1 MAKCGIGLDIGTS
14 AVKIVEVEGGPR
26 SIKIN
31 RFGIIPLP
39 VGSLSGGVVTNIDE
53 VSRAIVGLFQSSKIT
68 RKQVL
73 VAIAGQAVIVR
84 NIKMPSIS
92 KDELKDAVRWEA
104 EKYIPFPVDEVTMDY
119 QVIKQAQEQN
129 ELEIMLVCAH
139 NDIIKSH
146 LGTLKDANIQPLAID
161 IQPFALMRSVGLEN
175 SVNNSSIAL
184 LDIGAGTTDLTIVK
198 SGIPRFTRI
207 IPLAGLRLTENLA
220 KSLGVSFAEAEQMKI
235 TYSDALFDPTQYPR
249 ESSENKVNF
258 SISESLRELV
268 LELRRSFDYYQL
280 QQRNEEISQ
289 LIIAGGGGK
298 MKNLISFLNK
308 ELGIPVVAAQAAN
321 EFSSSNKNV
330 QAQLNEQLPMLMV
343 AYGLA
348 LREVIPDAN

>member
-14 AVKIVEVEGGPR
+14 SVKLVEVEGDRR
-26 SIKIN
+26 SIRIN
-31 RFGIIPLP
+31 RFGMVPLNE
-39 VGSLSGGVVTNIDE
+39 GALSGGVVTSISE
-53 VSRAIVGLFQSSKIT
+53 VSQAITNLLRSSKVT
-68 RKQVL
+68 SKRAL

-84 NIKMPSIS
+84 NLKMPLMPKEEIES
-92 KDELKDAVRWEA
+92 AVRWEA
-104 EKYIPFPVDEVTMDY
+104 EKYIPFPVEEVTMDF
-119 QVIKQAQEQN
+119 QVIKQDDEQK

-146 LGTLKDANIQPLAID
+146 LGTLKDAGVQPVVID

-175 SVNNSSIAL
+175 SINNNNSIAL

-207 IPLAGLRLTENLA
+207 IPLAGLRLTENLS
-220 KSLGVSFAEAEQMKI
+220 KSLNISFTEAEQMKLNF
-235 TYSDALFDPTQYPR
+235 SDALFDPSQHAND
-249 ESSENKVNF
+249 SSEYKVNF
-258 SISESLRELV
+258 SIQESLRELV

-289 LIIAGGGGK
+289 LIIAGGGAK
-298 MKNLISFLNK
+298 MKNLIPFLNK
-308 ELGIPVVAAQAAN
+308 ELGITVVAAQAAN
-321 EFSSSNKNV
+321 EISSQNKNI
-330 QAQLNEQLPMLMV
+330 QAQLNDQLPMLMV

-348 LREVIPDAN
+348 LREVIPE